1 MDYNERYRSHGTKNE
16 TNEHMPKAEYDIGI
30 IGAGPGGYVAA
41 IRAAQLGCKVVLV
54 EEDSLGGICLNWG
67 CVPSKAMLR
76 NAEIMNLMKSSEQL
90 GISVND
96 FSFDVNKAV
105 SRSRRIVNRL
115 GRGIEFLLKKNQI
128 THIKGRAK
136 ILTSSSILV
145 NGDQEIAT
153 KNIIIATG
161 SSQRSLDL
169 LETDGVSV
177 ITSKEM
183 LVLTQVP
190 RTLLIV
196 GGGSTGIEFAYM
208 YNAYGSKVTV
218 VEAQDQIL
226 PNEDFEI
233 SEKLKKS
240 LEEQGVSIYTNA
252 RIVSGCVEDGL
263 VRCEIDGANQGDKR
277 VIEVEKALISVG
289 VSGNILDIGLEGLD
303 IETEN
308 GFIKIDEQ
316 MRTSVPNIYAIGDV
330 TGKLLLAHVAQA
342 QGVIAAEVIAEV
354 NHNELVYESMPRSTY
369 CEPQIS
375 SFGYTEKQAVNHGY
389 SIKIGRFPLTANAKA
404 LALGEGEGM
413 VKIVVN
419 TKNKN
424 ILGAHIIGPEAT
436 EIISELIIVSQLG
449 GEKEF
454 LEKIIYPHPSI
465 GEAVKEAA
473 LDVYDRA
480 IHL

>member
-76 NAEIMNLMKSSEQL
+76 NAEIMNLMKSSEQF

-177 ITSKEM
+177 I
-183 LVLTQVP
+183 
-190 RTLLIV
+190 
-196 GGGSTGIEFAYM
+196 
-208 YNAYGSKVTV
+208 
-218 VEAQDQIL
+218 
-226 PNEDFEI
+226 
-233 SEKLKKS
+233 
-240 LEEQGVSIYTNA
+240 
-252 RIVSGCVEDGL
+252 
-263 VRCEIDGANQGDKR
+263 
-277 VIEVEKALISVG
+277 
-289 VSGNILDIGLEGLD
+289 
-303 IETEN
+303 
-308 GFIKIDEQ
+308 
-316 MRTSVPNIYAIGDV
+316 
-330 TGKLLLAHVAQA
+330 
-342 QGVIAAEVIAEV
+342 
-354 NHNELVYESMPRSTY
+354 
-369 CEPQIS
+369 
-375 SFGYTEKQAVNHGY
+375 
-389 SIKIGRFPLTANAKA
+389 
-404 LALGEGEGM
+404 
-413 VKIVVN
+413 
-419 TKNKN
+419 
-424 ILGAHIIGPEAT
+424 
-436 EIISELIIVSQLG
+436 
-449 GEKEF
+449 
-454 LEKIIYPHPSI
+454 
-465 GEAVKEAA
+465 
-473 LDVYDRA
+473 
-480 IHL
+480 

>member
-1 MDYNERYRSHGTKNE
+1 
-16 TNEHMPKAEYDIGI
+16 MPREKYDIGI
-30 IGAGPGGYVAA
+30 IGGGPGGYVAA
-41 IRAAQLGCKVVLV
+41 IRAAQLGGKVVLV
-54 EEDSLGGICLNWG
+54 EEDSLGGVCLNWG

-76 NAEIMNLMKSSEQL
+76 NAEIINLMKSAGQF
-90 GISVND
+90 GISFND

-115 GRGIEFLLKKNQI
+115 GRGIEFLLKKNSV
-128 THIKGRAK
+128 THVKGRAE
-136 ILTSSSILV
+136 ILTNGSILV
-145 NGDQEIAT
+145 DRDQEIAI

-177 ITSKEM
+177 ITSKEI
-183 LVLTQVP
+183 LALTAVP
-190 RTLLIV
+190 KSLLII

-208 YNAYGSKVTV
+208 YSAYGSKVTV

-226 PNEDFEI
+226 PKEDPEI
-233 SEKLKKS
+233 ADLLKKS
-240 LEEQGVSIYTNA
+240 LTGQGISIYTNA
-252 RIVSGCVEDGL
+252 RITSGEVKDGL
-263 VRCEIDGANQGDKR
+263 VRCEIDVPNRETKT
-277 VIEVEKALISVG
+277 VIEAEKALISVG
-289 VSGNILDIGLEGLD
+289 VSGNIFGIGLEGLD

-342 QGVIAAEVIAEV
+342 QGVIAAEVIAGFD
-354 NHNELVYESMPRSTY
+354 HDELIYDLIPRSTY

-375 SFGYTEKQAVNHGY
+375 SFGYTEKEALDLGY
-389 SIKIGRFPLTANAKA
+389 SIKTGRFPLTANAKA
-404 LALGEGEGM
+404 LAIGEDTGI
-413 VKIVVN
+413 VKVIVN
-419 TKNKN
+419 KKNKN

-436 EIISELIIVSQLG
+436 EIISELITVNQLG

-454 LEKIIYPHPSI
+454 LEKIIHPHPSI
-465 GEAVKEAA
+465 GEAIKEAA

-480 IHL
+480 IHI